1 MAVVVK
7 TITIQENMVHFL
19 LMLSYHSLLLLFVLL
34 RSKAGSAFT
43 STKRKGC
50 INSSLTPLDSLDAN
64 SNDVET
70 TNIGT
75 NNSNNTVKH
84 KRMRIPILSYRDNYV
99 IVSKRAGLTMQRNS
113 NRWGHA
119 GKAPALETL
128 VRKQLG
134 RKPYIV
140 HRLDHRTSGAVIMGF
155 DSSTT
160 GKLHGRLRDEGAVKL
175 YVALVRGDLRAM
187 FQSDGVCAAG
197 ERLDDILPKS
207 EAKEESQSTRRESYG
222 KITID
227 LPIKVGDVE
236 KESRTD
242 FYFLSSVDLNERSSS
257 EETNSPF
264 LNKSLTLLL
273 CRPRTGRM
281 HQIRRHVQRGLNSPI
296 IGDSQHGDSRINRF
310 WRETIGLD
318 RLALH
323 CWYINLPP
331 LNHNDED
338 GGAINCIAPLPG
350 DFIDALRHEDLNE
363 LWSECLQVVPQ
374 LGMEPYDE
382 KGCTYGRYYRS
393 KNNTA

>member
-1 MAVVVK
+1 MLPY
-7 TITIQENMVHFL
+7 HFL
-19 LMLSYHSLLLLFVLL
+19 LFALLGFE
-34 RSKAGSAFT
+34 AGSAFT
-43 STKRKGC
+43 SYTKRKGY
-50 INSSLTPLDSLDAN
+50 INLLAPLDSFDAD
-64 SNDVET
+64 SNAQT
-70 TNIGT
+70 TCNTSIG
-75 NNSNNTVKH
+75 NNLNNTVKH
-84 KRMRIPILSYRDNYV
+84 KRTRIPILSYRNNYV
-99 IVSKRAGLTMQRNS
+99 IVSKRAGLSMQRNS

-119 GKAPALETL
+119 AKAPALETL

-160 GKLHGRLRDEGAVKL
+160 GKLHGRLRDDGAVKL

-187 FQSDGVCAAG
+187 FQRDGVCVDG
-197 ERLDDILPKS
+197 ERLDDILPKLQ
-207 EAKEESQSTRRESYG
+207 AKDETQSSRRECYG

-227 LPIKVGDVE
+227 LPIKVDDVE

-242 FYFLSSVDLNERSSS
+242 FYFLSSIDLNEKLSLE

-264 LNKSLTLLL
+264 LNNSLTLLL

-281 HQIRRHVQRGLNSPI
+281 HQIRRHVQKGLNSPI
-296 IGDSQHGDSRINRF
+296 IGDSQHGDSRVNRF

-323 CWYINLPP
+323 CWYIDLPP
-331 LNHNDED
+331 SIDHNDED
-338 GGAINCIAPLPG
+338 GGAIKCIAPLSD

-363 LWSECLQVVPQ
+363 LWSECLQIEPQ

-382 KGCTYGRYYRS
+382 KGCTYGRHYRS
-393 KNNTA
+393 KKTTA